1 METNDTAFHE
11 LDLKITGKKGIIKQI
26 ESIVCCIFN

>member
-11 LDLKITGKKGIIKQI
+11 LDSKKTGKKGIMKQI
-26 ESIVCCIFN
+26 ESIVCCISN